1 VAEAASHEA
10 GHNLGLSH
18 NGWSVGARYQGH
30 GSGATG
36 WAPIMGV
43 GYYKELV
50 QWSKGEYTPANNAE
64 DDFAVIGLYGGPLRR
79 DDHADTDA
87 TATLLKA
94 IPSGP
99 QTQLKGK
106 GVISTAKDQDV
117 FRFKAGTDPASIR
130 VKPPKAQPSWS

>member
-1 VAEAASHEA
+1 VAEDASHEA

-18 NGWSVGARYQGH
+18 DGWSGGACYQGH

-50 QWSKGEYTPANNAE
+50 QWSKGEYPTANNQA
-64 DDFAVIGLYGGPLRR
+64 DDFAVIGLNGGPLRH
-79 DDHADTDA
+79 DDHGDTDA

-117 FRFKAGTDPASIR
+117 FRFKTSTGPASIR
-130 VKPPKAQPSWS
+130 VKPPKAQPSWT